1 MLLAMTVGYLLNRI
15 IYYLCGKSFAMHK
28 NYVITVGRQFG
39 SGGREIG
46 QKLAKRLGIKYYD
59 KELLQEIQKQS
70 GLSPEYLSRSDETPQ
85 GAWTHALAG
94 ILYDGMYT
102 QEHIFRFQSDTIR
115 RIAAGESCVIVG
127 RCADYI
133 LRDHPNRI
141 DTFIHAPMDFCVE
154 RLIRTDGIPRAEAG
168 DLAVKMNK
176 KRASYYNYNTDKKWG
191 HITSYH
197 LTVDSS
203 AVGVDPT
210 VELIAEFVRRRM
222 GLAEN

>member
-1 MLLAMTVGYLLNRI
+1 MN
-15 IYYLCGKSFAMHK
+15 KK
-28 NYVITVGRQFG
+28 YVITVGRQFG

-46 QKLAKRLGIKYYD
+46 HKLAKLLGVKYYD
-59 KELLQEIQKQS
+59 KELLEEIQKHS
-70 GLSPEYLSRSDETPQ
+70 GLTPEYLSHSDETPQ
-85 GAWTHALAG
+85 GPWTHALAG

-115 RIAAGESCVIVG
+115 RIAEKESCVIVG

-141 DTFIHAPMDFCVE
+141 DTFIHAPIDFCVE
-154 RLIRTDGIPRAEAG
+154 RLHAGDGIPRAEAAE
-168 DLAVKMNK
+168 LAVKMNK
-176 KRASYYNYNTDKKWG
+176 KRASYYNYNTDKRWG

-203 AVGVDPT
+203 VAGIDPT
-210 VELIAEFVRRRM
+210 VELIAGLVRQIYR
-222 GLAEN
+222 

>member
-1 MLLAMTVGYLLNRI
+1 
-15 IYYLCGKSFAMHK
+15 MHKK

-46 QKLAKRLGIKYYD
+46 QKLAKRLGIGYYD
-59 KELLQEIQKQS
+59 KELLSEIQKQS
-70 GLSPEYLSRSDETPQ
+70 GLSPEFLSRSDETPQ

-94 ILYDGMYT
+94 MLYDGMYT
-102 QEHIFRFQSDTIR
+102 QEHIFRYQSDTIR
-115 RIAAGESCVIVG
+115 ALAGKESCVIVG

-133 LRDHPNRI
+133 LRDHPSRI
-141 DTFIHAPMDFCVE
+141 DTFIHAPMAFCVE
-154 RLIRTDGIPRAEAG
+154 RLVSTDGIPREQAA

-197 LTVDSS
+197 LTIDSS
-203 AVGVDPT
+203 SAGIDPT
-210 VELIAEFVRRRM
+210 VELIADFVALRM
-222 GLAEN
+222 GLGERG